1 MSKDRILE
9 LRKLLNQY
17 NYEYYV
23 LSRPSVSDQE
33 YDSLMHELIDLEN
46 DKYGDK
52 QLHLDF
58 IEKFFWIFYL
68 QNMHFELEK
77 MRKYDKLRVFRW
89 ECHDFVENSFNK
101 WENVI
106 KGPVE
111 NKTGWRCIK
120 EYKEETCHTVK
131 LNLGF

>member
-46 DKYGDK
+46 EFPEYDDANSPTKRVGG
-52 QLHLDF
+52 F
-58 IEKFFWIFYL
+58 VANEFEKIQTFQYSYRQFTMAKIC
-68 QNMHFELEK
+68 QQPNCPARNE
-77 MRKYDKLRVFRW
+77 
-89 ECHDFVENSFNK
+89 
-101 WENVI
+101 
-106 KGPVE
+106 
-111 NKTGWRCIK
+111 
-120 EYKEETCHTVK
+120 
-131 LNLGF
+131 